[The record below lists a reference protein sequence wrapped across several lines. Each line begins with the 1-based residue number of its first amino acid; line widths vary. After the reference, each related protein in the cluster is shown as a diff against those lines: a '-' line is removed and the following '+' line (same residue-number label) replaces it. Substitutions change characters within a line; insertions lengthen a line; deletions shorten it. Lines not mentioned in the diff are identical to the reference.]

1 MAKFCS
7 QCGKPLSPDAKFCSE
22 CGEKVNSTVNLSKE
36 NPADNSTAERSMPTN
51 TFESNRRVPDN
62 GFVENFFRRDGRLNR
77 WRYFKRVILL
87 SVIQTVIMIIIFVLN
102 VNVLGHLTQ
111 TGNILFKLVMA
122 VAQVSFFCLMTR
134 RLHDMDKSEK
144 IAYVAVALNSMVIV
158 LSDNTGLNEP
168 SGAEIIFTLISSI
181 IGLCVLLWP
190 GTRGYNQ
197 YGADPLA

>member
-7 QCGKPLSPDAKFCSE
+7 QCGKPLSPDAKFCPE
-22 CGEKVNSTVNLSKE
+22 CGAKVNSTVNLSKE
-36 NPADNSTAERSMPTN
+36 NPTDNSTAERYMPTDVPV
-51 TFESNRRVPDN
+51 NRHVPDK

-87 SVIQTVIMIIIFVLN
+87 SVIQTIFMIIIFVLN

-122 VAQVSFFCLMTR
+122 AAQVSFFCLMTR
-134 RLHDMDKSEK
+134 RLHDMNKSDK

-168 SGAEIIFTLISSI
+168 SGAEMILTLISSI

-190 GTRGYNQ
+190 GTRGDNQ